1 MQPIIPKN
9 LNPLALGVLNALT
22 QHSESNSIILGGYF
36 ALKHYLDYRD
46 TKDID
51 AWWVQ
56 GLWEPDQKR
65 LFNDF
70 KKLIEDFAY
79 SQNMEIRERKTRNM
93 QSMLKYMQT
102 AKQFFSFQI
111 ANREIQLCEPLTSP
125 YPPILIETLESSLA
139 SRITTFIY

>member
-9 LNPLALGVLNALT
+9 LDPVALGVLNALT
-22 QHSESNSIILGGYF
+22 QHSESNSIVLGGYF
-36 ALKHYLDYRD
+36 ALKHYLDYPD

-93 QSMLKYMQT
+93 QSIEIYANGK
-102 AKQFFSFQI
+102 AIFSFQI
-111 ANREIQLCEPLTSP
+111 ANREIQ
-125 YPPILIETLESSLA
+125 Y
-139 SRITTFIY
+139 